1 MVLILD
7 MSDDQ
12 IVLLSTEIDAFV
24 EALESF
30 ELEDIG
36 KPRYEKTNFIINH
49 LRFFIFRWHTQHE
62 YIEKLNMQAILDA
75 NRNTH
80 EYVREAIV
88 NNDKVNVIEL

>member
-36 KPRYEKTNFIINH
+36 KPRYEKKISLSIIFDSLFSDGIH
-49 LRFFIFRWHTQHE
+49 
-62 YIEKLNMQAILDA
+62 NMNIS
-75 NRNTH
+75 RN
-80 EYVREAIV
+80 
-88 NNDKVNVIEL
+88 